1 MSKKARQVKVTPA
14 AAEAAGR
21 NDDLASGNEV
31 ISPNGTESGVSGE
44 APQPGETDEPQANG
58 DAQAAQAA
66 SAEDSDQP
74 DDTPAEESLGEERDR
89 LRKEIEE
96 QIERFQR
103 AQAEFENIRKRL
115 QREKA
120 DAQEYAAMG
129 VIESLL
135 PIVDD
140 FQRALDS
147 PALDPKF
154 REGLELI
161 NKRIF
166 EVFSRAGLKPIE
178 ARDGKFNPYLH
189 HAVDKAP
196 AENDEQD
203 QKILEVYQPG
213 YLFKDKLLRASIVK
227 VAVKE

>member
-1 MSKKARQVKVTPA
+1 MSKKARQVKVTSA
-14 AAEAAGR
+14 AAEAAAR
-21 NDDLASGNEV
+21 NDDPASGIEV
-31 ISPNGTESGVSGE
+31 ISPNGTESQASGE
-44 APQPGETDEPQANG
+44 APQPVETDESQANG
-58 DAQAAQAA
+58 DARAAEAA
-66 SAEDSDQP
+66 SAEDLDQP
-74 DDTPAEESLGEERDR
+74 EDRPAEESVSEERDR
-89 LRKEIEE
+89 LKKEIEE
-96 QIERFQR
+96 QLERFQR

-115 QREKA
+115 WREKE

-140 FQRALDS
+140 FQRALES

-213 YLFKDKLLRASIVK
+213 YLFKEKLLRAAIVK

>member
-1 MSKKARQVKVTPA
+1 MSKKARQVKITSA
-14 AAEAAGR
+14 AAEEAGR
-21 NDDLASGNEV
+21 NDDPASGNEV
-31 ISPNGTESGVSGE
+31 ISPNGTESRVSGE
-44 APQPGETDEPQANG
+44 APQPVETDEPQANR
-58 DAQAAQAA
+58 DAQAA

-74 DDTPAEESLGEERDR
+74 DDAPAEESLGEERDR

-96 QIERFQR
+96 QIERSQR

-120 DAQEYAAMG
+120 DAQEYAAIG

-147 PALDPKF
+147 PGLDPKF